1 VYQIISE
8 STDLAVRTAVNDVS
22 HSGDSGR
29 EYESKAENNLVYA
42 AGLALFSMLRGSD
55 PD

>member
-1 VYQIISE
+1 M
-8 STDLAVRTAVNDVS
+8 TLAIRAIR
-22 HSGDSGR
+22 GR